1 MDILKEVRTMNKDI
15 KTVTIDELNE
25 IRKTLKNNT
34 MLEIIFPG
42 EEAVRPSSPEKL
54 KEGESDG

>member
-42 EEAVRPSSPEKL
+42 EEAVRPSSPEKCP
-54 KEGESDG
+54 SP